1 MHTSESRVKCYK
13 TNKFIVLVNLG
24 VSVTPLWAVE
34 ANSVHYKQQEYLRM
48 HFTLPRLSDWS
59 RAKERVKRR
68 RGERRESSEAK
79 LPLRAPLLYR
89 EAQGKRKKRE
99 KKICTNKLISLPFH
113 CLAPP
118 PPPPAS
124 SFLLVSILLYP
135 LGSLLTPPP
144 SLLSSF

>member
-48 HFTLPRLSDWS
+48 HFTLPRLSDWR

-99 KKICTNKLISLPFH
+99 KKFVLTNWFL
-113 CLAPP
+113 CLFIASHLLHHPQLLLFSSSQ
-118 PPPPAS
+118 S
-124 SFLLVSILLYP
+124 SFTP

-144 SLLSSF
+144 SLLSCF